1 MSEMDTQSLRQ
12 GGDMAFFSVA
22 IGKEQLR
29 FTAAHF
35 IAFRG
40 FREPLHGH
48 TYQVRVAVSGPVG
61 ADGYVVDF
69 LALKKIAEEEVARL
83 HFRTLLPQQSDC
95 LVIEESA
102 AQVTVHCEDGAYF
115 VFPRGDVYFLPIVH
129 SSSEEIAQYL
139 VARLRERLRDVRG
152 ASIQTLEVMIEDVP
166 GQEAVCREDFFVR

>member
-1 MSEMDTQSLRQ
+1 MH
-12 GGDMAFFSVA
+12 FFSVA
-22 IGKEQLR
+22 IGKEHLR

-35 IAFRG
+35 IAFRD

-48 TYQVRVAVSGPVG
+48 TYHAKVTVSGPVG

-69 LALKKIAEEEVARL
+69 LVLKKIAEEECSRL

-115 VFPRGDVYFLPIVH
+115 AFPRQDVYFLPIVH
-129 SSSEEIAQYL
+129 SSSEEIARYL
-139 VARLRERLRDVRG
+139 LTRLRERLREVQG
-152 ASIQTLEVMIEDVP
+152 NTIQTIEVMIEDIP
-166 GQEAVCREDFFVR
+166 GQEAVCREDFVLR

>member
-1 MSEMDTQSLRQ
+1 MSV
-12 GGDMAFFSVA
+12 FSVS

-48 TYQVRVAVSGPVG
+48 TYRVAVTVSGPVG

-69 LALKKIAEEEVARL
+69 LVLKRIAEEECDKL
-83 HFRTLLPQQSDC
+83 HFATLLPERSDC
-95 LVIEESA
+95 LMIRTDGES
-102 AQVTVHCEDGAYF
+102 VEVDCEDGARF
-115 VFPRGDVYFLPIVH
+115 RFPRADVRLLPIVH

-139 VARLRERLRDVRG
+139 IARLRAGLTEAGDNT
-152 ASIQTLEVMIEDVP
+152 IETIEVGIEDVP
-166 GQEAVCREDFFVR
+166 GQLAVCREPFAGAPAETA

>member
-1 MSEMDTQSLRQ
+1 MSV
-12 GGDMAFFSVA
+12 FSVS

-48 TYQVRVAVSGPVG
+48 TYRVAVTVSGPVG

-69 LALKKIAEEEVARL
+69 LVLRRIAEEECDKL
-83 HFRTLLPQQSDC
+83 HFATLLPERSDC
-95 LVIEESA
+95 LTIRTDGES
-102 AQVTVHCEDGAYF
+102 VEVDCEDGARF
-115 VFPRGDVYFLPIVH
+115 RFPRADVRLLPIVH

-139 VARLRERLRDVRG
+139 IARLRARLTEAGDNT
-152 ASIQTLEVMIEDVP
+152 IETIEVGIEDVP
-166 GQEAVCREDFFVR
+166 GQLAVCREPFAGAPAETV